1 MIDCESD
8 DESGHSFFLG
18 VPYALYS
25 SNLYLTMLDIKA
37 LKVALEQL
45 EQEKKIAH
53 EKVVDAV
60 EKSLA
65 AAYQKE
71 YGKRGQLVRCHIN
84 FDTGETSFE
93 QVKIV
98 VDETTVRMPVE
109 GEEEVFASQV
119 EEGEDLLPRYNE
131 ERHILLETAKMLKK
145 NAELDEEI
153 VFPLDNQDDFG
164 RIAAQ
169 TAKQV
174 IVQKLREAERESI
187 VGEFKDKENTIVS
200 GIVQRVERG
209 TVFVDLGRTTAILPF
224 EEQIA
229 SERLRP
235 GERVRAYLFSIEEG
249 FRGLSIRLSRSHPKF
264 LIELFK
270 NESAEIAQG
279 VVEIVTVAREPGSRS
294 KIAVRTTDE
303 RIDPIGACVGQRG
316 VRVSAITEELSG
328 EKIDVIEWSNDAR
341 RFIATALSPAKV
353 VSIELDE
360 DEKKAVVTVT
370 REEQSLAIGKGGQN
384 VRLAA
389 KLTGWKIDI
398 ISNGEM
404 LAEADEE
411 GSLTGEGVVT
421 DVTLDEEVDQVLE
434 SMNVVEADAP
444 KNAEVENAVEE
455 TVEGEESTTTEETV
469 AEKTEEAVEA
479 LVEETKEDE
488 AK

>member
-1 MIDCESD
+1 
-8 DESGHSFFLG
+8 
-18 VPYALYS
+18 
-25 SNLYLTMLDIKA
+25 MLDIKA

-45 EQEKKIAH
+45 EQEKKIGH

-71 YGKRGQLVRCHIN
+71 YGKRGQIVRCQIN

-98 VDETTVRMPVE
+98 VDESTVRMPVE
-109 GEEEVFASQV
+109 GEEEVYEVPAA
-119 EEGEDLLPRYNE
+119 EGENIEGLLPRYNE
-131 ERHILLETAKMLKK
+131 ERHILLSSAKLLKK
-145 NAELDEEI
+145 NAELGEEI

-187 VGEFKDKENTIVS
+187 VGEFTDKQETIVS
-200 GIVQRVERG
+200 GVVQRIERG
-209 TVFVDLGRTTAILPF
+209 TAFIDLGRTTAILPF
-224 EEQIA
+224 EEQIP

-235 GERVRAYLFSIEEG
+235 GERLRAYLFSIEEG
-249 FRGLSIRLSRSHPKF
+249 FRGLSIRLSRTHPKF

-279 VVEIVTVAREPGSRS
+279 VVEIVAVAREPGSRS
-294 KIAVRTTDE
+294 KIAVKSNDE

-316 VRVSAITEELSG
+316 VRVSAITDELSG
-328 EKIDVIEWSNDAR
+328 EKIDVIEWSPDAR
-341 RFIATALSPAKV
+341 RFIATALSPAKAI
-353 VSIELDE
+353 SIELNE
-360 DEKKAVVTVT
+360 EEKKAVVTVT
-370 REEQSLAIGKGGQN
+370 PLEQSLAIGKGGQN

-398 ISNGEM
+398 VSGGEM
-404 LAEADEE
+404 IAEATEDGTVTSQSGLADETV
-411 GSLTGEGVVT
+411 S
-421 DVTLDEEVDQVLE
+421 EEVEEVLE
-434 SMNVVEADAP
+434 ALNVTEADAP
-444 KNAEVENAVEE
+444 KNAEVENVVEEESITEAATEAPAVETVTE
-455 TVEGEESTTTEETV
+455 TVEEQ
-469 AEKTEEAVEA
+469 K
-479 LVEETKEDE
+479 
-488 AK
+488 

>member
-1 MIDCESD
+1 
-8 DESGHSFFLG
+8 
-18 VPYALYS
+18 
-25 SNLYLTMLDIKA
+25 MLDIKA

-45 EQEKKIAH
+45 EQEKKIGH

-71 YGKRGQLVRCHIN
+71 YGKRGQIVRCQIN
-84 FDTGETSFE
+84 FETGETNFE

-109 GEEEVFASQV
+109 GEEEVFEPVPSYHNQNTEV
-119 EEGEDLLPRYNE
+119 EVEGLLPRYNE
-131 ERHILLETAKMLKK
+131 ERHILLTTAKLLKK
-145 NAELDEEI
+145 NAELGEEI

-187 VGEFKDKENTIVS
+187 VGEFTDKESTIVS
-200 GIVQRVERG
+200 GIVQRIERG
-209 TVFVDLGRTTAILPF
+209 TVFIDLGRTTAILPF

-229 SERLRP
+229 AERLRP

-249 FRGLSIRLSRSHPKF
+249 FRGLSIRLSRTHPKF

-270 NESAEIAQG
+270 NESAEIAEG
-279 VVEIVTVAREPGSRS
+279 KVEIVAVAREPGSRS
-294 KIAVRTTDE
+294 KIAVKSNDE
-303 RIDPIGACVGQRG
+303 RVDPIGACVGQRG

-328 EKIDVIEWSNDAR
+328 EKIDVIEWSADSR
-341 RFIATALSPAKV
+341 RFIATALSPAKAL
-353 VSIELDE
+353 SIELNE
-360 DEKKAVVTVT
+360 EEKKATVTVSPQ
-370 REEQSLAIGKGGQN
+370 EQSLAIGKGGQN

-398 ISNGEM
+398 VSGGEM
-404 LAEADEE
+404 IAEATEE
-411 GSLTGEGVVT
+411 GMFT
-421 DVTLDEEVDQVLE
+421 DNQIVNETVDEEVTEVLE
-434 SMNVVEADAP
+434 ALNVTEEVAP
-444 KNAEVENAVEE
+444 KNSEIEPSTEVPEVLAEEQAEATAVVEE
-455 TVEGEESTTTEETV
+455 S
-469 AEKTEEAVEA
+469 K
-479 LVEETKEDE
+479 
-488 AK
+488 

>member
-1 MIDCESD
+1 
-8 DESGHSFFLG
+8 
-18 VPYALYS
+18 
-25 SNLYLTMLDIKA
+25 MLDIKA

-45 EQEKKIAH
+45 EQEKKIGH

-71 YGKRGQLVRCHIN
+71 YGKRGQIVRCQIN

-109 GEEEVFASQV
+109 GEEEVYEPIV
-119 EEGEDLLPRYNE
+119 EGENPEGLLPRYNE
-131 ERHILLETAKMLKK
+131 ERHILLSSAKLLKK
-145 NAELDEEI
+145 NAELSEEI

-187 VGEFKDKENTIVS
+187 VGEFTDKQETIVS
-200 GIVQRVERG
+200 GVMQRIERG
-209 TVFVDLGRTTAILPF
+209 TAFIDLGRTTAILPF
-224 EEQIA
+224 EEQIP

-235 GERVRAYLFSIEEG
+235 GERIRAYLFSIEEG
-249 FRGLSIRLSRSHPKF
+249 FRGLSIRLSRTHPKF

-270 NESAEIAQG
+270 NESQEIAQG
-279 VVEIVTVAREPGSRS
+279 VVEIVAVAREPGSRS
-294 KIAVRTTDE
+294 KIAVKSNDE

-316 VRVSAITEELSG
+316 VRVSAITDELSG
-328 EKIDVIEWSNDAR
+328 EKIDVIEWSPDAR
-341 RFIATALSPAKV
+341 RFIATALSPAKAI
-353 VSIELDE
+353 SIELHE
-360 DEKKAVVTVT
+360 EEKKAIVTVSP
-370 REEQSLAIGKGGQN
+370 EEQSLAIGKGGQN

-398 ISNGEM
+398 VSGGEM
-404 LAEADEE
+404 IAEANEE
-411 GSLTGEGVVT
+411 GSLTTPTGAIDE
-421 DVTLDEEVDQVLE
+421 TLGEEVTEVLE
-434 SMNVVEADAP
+434 AMNVTEDTLPKNTEIENVVEEEFATETTDEVIVDTVVASSEEVISP
-444 KNAEVENAVEE
+444 K
-455 TVEGEESTTTEETV
+455 GEEEV
-469 AEKTEEAVEA
+469 K
-479 LVEETKEDE
+479 
-488 AK
+488 

>member
-1 MIDCESD
+1 
-8 DESGHSFFLG
+8 
-18 VPYALYS
+18 
-25 SNLYLTMLDIKA
+25 MLDIKA

-71 YGKRGQLVRCHIN
+71 YGKRGQIVRCHIN
-84 FDTGETSFE
+84 FETGETNFE

-109 GEEEVFASQV
+109 GEEEVFEHAHV
-119 EEGEDLLPRYNE
+119 EAENAEGVLPRYNE
-131 ERHILLETAKMLKK
+131 ERHILLSTAKLLKK
-145 NAELDEEI
+145 NAELGEEI

-187 VGEFKDKENTIVS
+187 AGEFVDKENTIVS
-200 GIVQRVERG
+200 GIVQRIERG
-209 TVFVDLGRTTAILPF
+209 TAFIDLGRTTAILPF

-229 SERLRP
+229 AERLRP
-235 GERVRAYLFSIEEG
+235 GERIRAYLFSIEEG
-249 FRGLSIRLSRSHPKF
+249 FRGLSIRLSRTHPKF

-279 VVEIVTVAREPGSRS
+279 IVEIVAVAREPGSRS
-294 KIAVRTTDE
+294 KIAVKSNDE

-328 EKIDVIEWSNDAR
+328 EKIDVIEWSDDAR
-341 RFIATALSPAKV
+341 RFIATALSPAKA
-353 VSIELDE
+353 VSIELNE
-360 DEKKAVVTVT
+360 EEKKATVTVSK
-370 REEQSLAIGKGGQN
+370 EEQSLAIGKGGQN

-398 ISNGEM
+398 VSGGEM
-404 LAEADEE
+404 IAEADQE
-411 GSLTGEGVVT
+411 GSFTDQSGVVDET
-421 DVTLDEEVDQVLE
+421 IDEQAEEVLAA
-434 SMNVVEADAP
+434 MNVTEDVEP
-444 KNAEVENAVEE
+444 KNAEIEKESLPEE
-455 TVEGEESTTTEETV
+455 VAKELEASTEET
-469 AEKTEEAVEA
+469 K
-479 LVEETKEDE
+479 
-488 AK
+488 

>member
-1 MIDCESD
+1 
-8 DESGHSFFLG
+8 
-18 VPYALYS
+18 
-25 SNLYLTMLDIKA
+25 MLDIKA

-71 YGKRGQLVRCHIN
+71 YGKRGQIVRCQIN
-84 FDTGETSFE
+84 FETGETNFE

-98 VDETTVRMPVE
+98 VDESTVRMPVE
-109 GEEEVFASQV
+109 GEEEEVVAPGYNPAYQQEEVV
-119 EEGEDLLPRYNE
+119 EGLLPRYNE
-131 ERHILLETAKMLKK
+131 ERHILLSTAKLLKK

-187 VGEFKDKENTIVS
+187 VGEFTDKENTIVS
-200 GIVQRVERG
+200 GIVQRIERS
-209 TVFVDLGRTTAILPF
+209 TAFIDLGRTTAILPF
-224 EEQIA
+224 EEQIQ

-279 VVEIVTVAREPGSRS
+279 VVEIVAVAREPGSRS
-294 KIAVRTTDE
+294 KIAVKSNDE
-303 RIDPIGACVGQRG
+303 RVDPIGACVGQRG

-328 EKIDVIEWSNDAR
+328 EKIDVIEWSPDAR
-341 RFIATALSPAKV
+341 RFIATALSPAKAL
-353 VSIELDE
+353 SIELNE
-360 DEKKAVVTVT
+360 NEKKATVTVAP
-370 REEQSLAIGKGGQN
+370 EEQSLAIGKGGQN

-398 ISNGEM
+398 VSGGEM
-404 LAEADEE
+404 IAEADEA
-411 GSLTGEGVVT
+411 GILTIENGAADE
-421 DVTLDEEVDQVLE
+421 TLTEEVAEVLE
-434 SMNVVEADAP
+434 ALNVTEADAP
-444 KNAEVENAVEE
+444 KNAEVENVVEE
-455 TVEGEESTTTEETV
+455 ASEESATVVTEES
-469 AEKTEEAVEA
+469 
-479 LVEETKEDE
+479 VEEVK
-488 AK
+488 

>member
-1 MIDCESD
+1 
-8 DESGHSFFLG
+8 
-18 VPYALYS
+18 
-25 SNLYLTMLDIKA
+25 MLDIKA

-45 EQEKKIAH
+45 EQEKKISH

-71 YGKRGQLVRCHIN
+71 YGKRGQIVRCQIN
-84 FDTGETSFE
+84 FDTGETNFE

-98 VDETTVRMPVE
+98 VDESTVRMPVE
-109 GEEEVFASQV
+109 GEVEEVPAHGYQNEEPV
-119 EEGEDLLPRYNE
+119 EGLLPRYNE
-131 ERHILLETAKMLKK
+131 ERHILLSTAKLLKK
-145 NAELDEEI
+145 NAELNEEI
-153 VFPLDNQDDFG
+153 IFPLDNQDDFG

-187 VGEFKDKENTIVS
+187 VGEFTDKENTIVS
-200 GIVQRVERG
+200 GIVQRIERS
-209 TVFVDLGRTTAILPF
+209 TVFIDLGRTTAILPF
-224 EEQIA
+224 EEQIQ

-270 NESAEIAQG
+270 NESQEIAQG
-279 VVEIVTVAREPGSRS
+279 VVEIVAVAREPGSRS
-294 KIAVRTTDE
+294 KIAVKSNDE

-328 EKIDVIEWSNDAR
+328 EKIDVIEWSADAR
-341 RFIATALSPAKV
+341 RFIATALSPAKAI
-353 VSIELDE
+353 SIELSE
-360 DEKKAVVTVT
+360 EEKKAIVTVA

-398 ISNGEM
+398 ISGGEM
-404 LAEADEE
+404 IAEADEQGALTSQGIVTDE
-411 GSLTGEGVVT
+411 TVEEEVTEVIDSLTTAE
-421 DVTLDEEVDQVLE
+421 DVT
-434 SMNVVEADAP
+434 P
-444 KNAEVENAVEE
+444 KNAEIENEVEE
-455 TVEGEESTTTEETV
+455 VSTESASTESKQAVIAEES
-469 AEKTEEAVEA
+469 K
-479 LVEETKEDE
+479 
-488 AK
+488 

>member
-1 MIDCESD
+1 
-8 DESGHSFFLG
+8 
-18 VPYALYS
+18 
-25 SNLYLTMLDIKA
+25 MLDIKA

-45 EQEKKIAH
+45 EQEKKISH

-71 YGKRGQLVRCHIN
+71 YGKRGQIVRCQIN
-84 FDTGETSFE
+84 FETGETNFE

-98 VDETTVRMPVE
+98 VDESTVRMPVE
-109 GEEEVFASQV
+109 GEEEEIVTPGYNQSYQQ
-119 EEGEDLLPRYNE
+119 EEVTEGLLPRYNE
-131 ERHILLETAKMLKK
+131 ERHILLSTAKLLKK
-145 NAELDEEI
+145 NAELEEEI

-187 VGEFKDKENTIVS
+187 VGEFTDKENTIVS
-200 GIVQRVERG
+200 GIVQRIERS
-209 TVFVDLGRTTAILPF
+209 TAFIDLGRTTAILPF
-224 EEQIA
+224 EEQIQ

-270 NESAEIAQG
+270 NESQEIAQG
-279 VVEIVTVAREPGSRS
+279 VVEIVAVAREPGSRS
-294 KIAVRTTDE
+294 KIAVKSNDE
-303 RIDPIGACVGQRG
+303 RVDPIGACVGQRG

-328 EKIDVIEWSNDAR
+328 EKIDVIEWSADAR
-341 RFIATALSPAKV
+341 RFIATALSPAKAI
-353 VSIELDE
+353 SIELNE
-360 DEKKAVVTVT
+360 GEKKATVTVAK
-370 REEQSLAIGKGGQN
+370 EEQSLASGKGGQN

-398 ISNGEM
+398 VSGGEM
-404 LAEADEE
+404 IAEADEQ
-411 GSLTGEGVVT
+411 GALTTSNGVT
-421 DVTLDEEVDQVLE
+421 DETITEEVTEVLEALNVTEAEAPKNTEVENIVEEVADEEVNE
-434 SMNVVEADAP
+434 EIVEASPDVAILETIP
-444 KNAEVENAVEE
+444 EEE
-455 TVEGEESTTTEETV
+455 TAVSESPV
-469 AEKTEEAVEA
+469 
-479 LVEETKEDE
+479 ETK
-488 AK
+488 

>member
-1 MIDCESD
+1 
-8 DESGHSFFLG
+8 
-18 VPYALYS
+18 
-25 SNLYLTMLDIKA
+25 MLDIKA

-71 YGKRGQLVRCHIN
+71 YGKRGQIVRCHIN
-84 FDTGETSFE
+84 FDTGETNFE

-98 VDETTVRMPVE
+98 VDESTVRMPVE
-109 GEEEVFASQV
+109 GEEEVQTAPVSEYMQAKESEENV
-119 EEGEDLLPRYNE
+119 EGLLPRYNE
-131 ERHILLETAKMLKK
+131 ERHILLSSAKLLKK

-187 VGEFKDKENTIVS
+187 VGEFTDKENTIVS
-200 GIVQRVERG
+200 GVVQRVERG
-209 TVFVDLGRTTAILPF
+209 SVFVDLGRTTAILPY
-224 EEQIA
+224 EEQIQA
-229 SERLRP
+229 ERLRP
-235 GERVRAYLFSIEEG
+235 GERIRAYLFSIEEG

-270 NESAEIAQG
+270 NESQEIAQG
-279 VVEIVTVAREPGSRS
+279 VVEIVAVAREPGSRS
-294 KIAVRTTDE
+294 KIAVKSNDE
-303 RIDPIGACVGQRG
+303 RVDPIGACVGQRG

-328 EKIDVIEWSNDAR
+328 EKIDVIEWSSDVR
-341 RFIATALSPAKV
+341 RFIATALSPAKA
-353 VSIELDE
+353 VSIELNE
-360 DEKKAVVTVT
+360 TEKKAVVTVS
-370 REEQSLAIGKGGQN
+370 RDEQSLAIGKGGQN

-398 ISNGEM
+398 VSGGEM
-404 LAEADEE
+404 VAEADEDGTLAE
-411 GSLTGEGVVT
+411 VGAFT
-421 DVTLDEEVDQVLE
+421 DATLDEEVTEVLE
-434 SMNVVEADAP
+434 ALNVTEDVTP
-444 KNAEVENAVEE
+444 KNAEIENAIEE
-455 TVEGEESTTTEETV
+455 VAEGETIAMEATTDATEV
-469 AEKTEEAVEA
+469 
-479 LVEETKEDE
+479 VEETK
-488 AK
+488 

>member
-1 MIDCESD
+1 
-8 DESGHSFFLG
+8 
-18 VPYALYS
+18 
-25 SNLYLTMLDIKA
+25 MLDIKA
-37 LKVALEQL
+37 LKVALLQL

-71 YGKRGQLVRCHIN
+71 YGKRGQIVRCQIN
-84 FDTGETSFE
+84 FDTGETNFE

-109 GEEEVFASQV
+109 GEEEVITSSHFKEQDEQG
-119 EEGEDLLPRYNE
+119 EELLPRYNE
-131 ERHILLETAKMLKK
+131 ERHILLSSAKMLKK
-145 NAELDEEI
+145 NVILGEEI

-187 VGEFKDKENTIVS
+187 VGEFTDKENTIVS
-200 GIVQRVERG
+200 GVVQRVERG
-209 TVFVDLGRTTAILPF
+209 TVFIDLGRTTAVLPY
-224 EEQIA
+224 EEQITQ
-229 SERLRP
+229 ERLRP
-235 GERVRAYLFSIEEG
+235 GERIRAYLFSIEEG

-270 NESAEIAQG
+270 NESQEIAQG
-279 VVEIVTVAREPGSRS
+279 VVEIVAVAREPGSRS
-294 KIAVRTTDE
+294 KIAVKSNDE

-328 EKIDVIEWSNDAR
+328 EKIDVIEWSDDAR

-353 VSIELDE
+353 ISIDLDE
-360 DEKKAVVTVT
+360 NEKKALVTVS

-398 ISNGEM
+398 VSNGEM
-404 LAEADEE
+404 IAEADED
-411 GSLTGEGVVT
+411 GFLTTESEVT
-421 DVTLDEEVDQVLE
+421 DETITEQAEEVLE
-434 SMNVVEADAP
+434 ALNVTEEVTP
-444 KNAEVENAVEE
+444 KNAEIENAVEE
-455 TVEGEESTTTEETV
+455 VV
-469 AEKTEEAVEA
+469 EEA
-479 LVEETKEDE
+479 K
-488 AK
+488 

>member
-1 MIDCESD
+1 
-8 DESGHSFFLG
+8 
-18 VPYALYS
+18 
-25 SNLYLTMLDIKA
+25 MLDIKA

-71 YGKRGQLVRCHIN
+71 YGKRGQIVRCQIN
-84 FDTGETSFE
+84 FDTGETNFE

-109 GEEEVFASQV
+109 GEEEEFIPAKI
-119 EEGEDLLPRYNE
+119 EADEAAEGLLPRYNE
-131 ERHILLETAKMLKK
+131 ERHILLSTAKLLKK
-145 NAELDEEI
+145 NAELGEEI

-187 VGEFKDKENTIVS
+187 VGEFTDKENTIVS
-200 GIVQRVERG
+200 GVVQRIERS
-209 TVFVDLGRTTAILPF
+209 TAFIDLGRTTAILPY
-224 EEQIA
+224 EEQIQ

-235 GERVRAYLFSIEEG
+235 GERIRAYLFSIEEG

-270 NESAEIAQG
+270 NESQEIAQG
-279 VVEIVTVAREPGSRS
+279 LVEIVAVAREPGSRS
-294 KIAVRTTDE
+294 KIAVKSNDE
-303 RIDPIGACVGQRG
+303 RVDPIGACVGQRG

-328 EKIDVIEWSNDAR
+328 EKIDVIEWSADAR
-341 RFIATALSPAKV
+341 RFIATALSPAKAL
-353 VSIELDE
+353 SIELNE
-360 DEKKAVVTVT
+360 EEKKAVVTVSP
-370 REEQSLAIGKGGQN
+370 EEQSLAIGKGGQN

-398 ISNGEM
+398 VSGGEM
-404 LAEADEE
+404 VAEADQE
-411 GSLTGEGVVT
+411 GTLTTAGALADE
-421 DVTLDEEVDQVLE
+421 TLEEEVTEVLE
-434 SMNVVEADAP
+434 AMNVTEETAP
-444 KNAEVENAVEE
+444 KNTEVENAVEE
-455 TVEGEESTTTEETV
+455 SETADETTTS
-469 AEKTEEAVEA
+469 EAVA
-479 LVEETKEDE
+479 KDE
-488 AK
+488 ATQ